1 MIDLNQYYMK
11 SFTKQHENTIG
22 GKDNM
27 KNIPKDNFEFTP
39 SDEELGVAIT
49 SEHDND
55 NDEEESTDS
64 SSVRTSPKFSK
75 AFLEYMESTFDTRKM
90 LVYAMSLDEL
100 KGVQSVLDHMRY
112 LYKHN
117 FRLD

>member
-1 MIDLNQYYMK
+1 MIDIDQYYMK
-11 SFTKQHENTIG
+11 TFTKQHENTIG

-49 SEHDND
+49 SEHDNGD
-55 NDEEESTDS
+55 DEESTDS

-100 KGVQSVLDHMRY
+100 KGVQGVIDHLRY